1 MGHLSVYASVSPGP
15 KEQAGGSAGA
25 AFSPLPISQTSAMD
39 RDARGDA
46 GNTAGVGGGGGVD
59 LDPPLPTPP
68 PPQGPQLGSRGHS
81 WAFRARELGGFK
93 APPRRGWDIKA
104 GSAGACQ
111 TGFVSRA
118 PSMHESLAV
127 QTAFA
132 ALPTCIPDWSRP
144 GPSCIPG
151 LEEAEG
157 PGPFVRPKSE
167 LRTMTG

>member
-15 KEQAGGSAGA
+15 KEQAGGSAG
-25 AFSPLPISQTSAMD
+25 LPSLPCLSLRLPRWTEMPEEML
-39 RDARGDA
+39 GTLL
-46 GNTAGVGGGGGVD
+46 GLVGGWIWT
-59 LDPPLPTPP
+59 LHSPPHLH
-68 PPQGPQLGSRGHS
+68 LRGHS
-81 WAFRARELGGFK
+81 WAVRARELGGFK

-111 TGFVSRA
+111 PGFVSWA

-157 PGPFVRPKSE
+157 PGPFVLPKSE